1 MPVNRP
7 LLDKVLG
14 YIEANNDL
22 WNQNV
27 WAEVNINGFDG
38 DTLKRMILDDPE
50 NPACGTAMCFAG
62 HACNLS
68 GWRPFFRPVTTWGG
82 ELDGKSNEYMLD
94 SSIHSDVCR
103 NKAGE
108 VASVKQKATELL
120 GINLSDADALFDGN
134 NDLDELREMAAH
146 LKEHG
151 HLGEYTRI
159 EDRDTEADQDDDYCS
174 VCGGSCTG

>member
-1 MPVNRP
+1 MPVNTE
-7 LLDKVLG
+7 LLDKVLD

-82 ELDGKSNEYMLD
+82 ELDDRSNEFMLGQA
-94 SSIHSDVCR
+94 IHSDTCR

-108 VASVKQKATELL
+108 VASVKGKAMDLL
-120 GINLSDADALFDGN
+120 GINSLDADHLFDGN
-134 NDLDELREMAAH
+134 NDLDQLREMVDH

-151 HLGEYTRI
+151 SLTTYTRI
-159 EDRDTEADQDDDYCS
+159 EDRDAEEYCS
-174 VCGGSCTG
+174 VCEGPCEG